1 MFLCLFTGI
10 SMRLI
15 PLVIC
20 VSISG
25 CIPYPAYKT
34 LQPYA
39 KAHVIDQY
47 GGPVSGAKVSLISSA
62 YPYGFE
68 KSRAVSIT
76 RNGVAEFSKVKEFR
90 IEAIG
95 LHGAEF
101 YFWNWCIEKDGYR
114 TYSTHYGSSDGFDP
128 KPIFKLESGSS
139 SSCDAKSS

>member
-1 MFLCLFTGI
+1 
-10 SMRLI
+10 MRLI

-25 CIPYPAYKT
+25 CIPYPTYKT

-62 YPYGFE
+62 YPYGLERF
-68 KSRAVSIT
+68 RAVSIT

-114 TYSTHYGSSDGFDP
+114 TYSTHYGSSDEFDP
-128 KPIFKLESGSS
+128 KPTFKLESGPS
-139 SSCDAKSS
+139 SSCDAESS